1 MLHHVTCVDYAA
13 VVCKWL
19 ACLSTIVLARLVR
32 FTCRFIDI
40 WSLVSGLLAVIGS
53 ITVLSVLILGVIAAL
68 FVRR

>member
-1 MLHHVTCVDYAA
+1 MLHHM
-13 VVCKWL
+13 
-19 ACLSTIVLARLVR
+19 ACLFVYHCSRLVR

-40 WSLVSGLLAVIGS
+40 WPLVSGLLAVIGS